1 MSTENVSA
9 QEAVNRLVGAQET
22 TAKRINKL
30 EGQVDELLEKFIGH
44 HEQNAN
50 ADATEIETEN
60 NGKIN
65 VEASNASK
73 IIKLEGQIDE
83 MSKAI
88 QEYREQNMSSTRTEF
103 QTVFDRMESM
113 QALNASYFDEAASKY
128 EESKRQWR
136 HMCTD
141 MNNNMNC
148 ILNKLEAITGTR
160 NMAANTDGNIG
171 HPLQTTTYPT
181 TGASGHSF
189 QTNPYLVEA
198 EEKQQATTQSIFPLN
213 GLKHSIIIPPSSAA
227 PAFHG
232 KQSESPTQF
241 LIRVQEYAESV
252 HAWDHPTLLKG
263 ISQFLRDSAL
273 EWYCQLRMSRRRPK
287 TWVEFTDLFMAQ
299 FNSPVRKAKQEQ
311 EWHECQQRENET
323 VNEFLIRL
331 RALWTAV
338 KPKETE
344 AELIRHLFCKMRNE
358 LIVRIGLTR
367 WDSLDDMIIEAQKVE
382 EILCRRNKEQR
393 RAVYMKQIAPQD
405 DTSYHNTRL
414 NDDNINQV
422 LFSQTAKRG
431 ESTKSRTLPC
441 LGIMNDADKHSE
453 RCEAIDEK
461 IRLHSQIFVCSRS
474 TDCEERRSRL
484 DQSVI
489 QTQNEDRR
497 EIKNIMPPIKI
508 DQETSCDQQSKITTG
523 LDEECDANGF
533 WPEGTE
539 SWHIH
544 AIKPQRE
551 IFTRR
556 TIPDPIITAQQTSIE
571 SQSEISEKSSDF
583 QIGSLRGE
591 SVPVVNELNYLQ
603 SQKIMHSMI
612 NDVKLVE
619 QISQNVENSVQLS
632 PAIPAVN
639 KQQQS
644 YLETSEKAIIGHRL
658 ELQPNQHNL
667 NRKPRLYGLLH
678 ASNLPILLSSHNHS
692 HNSLLLYLNIC
703 LVQGMLFLCSI
714 LIRVGIAYNM
724 PSLPDTYHA
733 QSPTTNAEFT
743 INSMPRKCSRNYVTK
758 SSSFTK
764 TIEILRDLES
774 LLIYGIA

>member
-73 IIKLEGQIDE
+73 IIKLESQIDE
-83 MSKAI
+83 MSKAF
-88 QEYREQNMSSTRTEF
+88 QEYREQNISSTRTEF

-181 TGASGHSF
+181 TGGSGHSF

-213 GLKHSIIIPPSSAA
+213 GVKHSIIIPPSSAA

-252 HAWDHPTLLKG
+252 HAWDHPTLLNG

-273 EWYCQLRMSRRRPK
+273 EWYCQLRMSRSRPK
-287 TWVEFTDLFMAQ
+287 TWVEFTNLFMAQ

-311 EWHECQQRENET
+311 EWHECKQKEDET
-323 VNEFLIRL
+323 INEFLVRL
-331 RALWTAV
+331 RALWREQ

-344 AELIRHLFCKMRNE
+344 ADLVKHLFCRMRNDLLNMIGTPRHVSVDE
-358 LIVRIGLTR
+358 LMAEVQQI
-367 WDSLDDMIIEAQKVE
+367 E
-382 EILCRRNKEQR
+382 EILYR
-393 RAVYMKQIAPQD
+393 RAKNQRSLNKFKQSSPME
-405 DTSYHNTRL
+405 
-414 NDDNINQV
+414 V
-422 LFSQTAKRG
+422 
-431 ESTKSRTLPC
+431 E
-441 LGIMNDADKHSE
+441 
-453 RCEAIDEK
+453 
-461 IRLHSQIFVCSRS
+461 RS
-474 TDCEERRSRL
+474 TGKYVSDDYSRRINSRP
-484 DQSVI
+484 
-489 QTQNEDRR
+489 N
-497 EIKNIMPPIKI
+497 
-508 DQETSCDQQSKITTG
+508 QEQMRHNYVKETKAYQ
-523 LDEECDANGF
+523 
-533 WPEGTE
+533 
-539 SWHIH
+539 
-544 AIKPQRE
+544 
-551 IFTRR
+551 
-556 TIPDPIITAQQTSIE
+556 
-571 SQSEISEKSSDF
+571 
-583 QIGSLRGE
+583 
-591 SVPVVNELNYLQ
+591 VNE
-603 SQKIMHSMI
+603 
-612 NDVKLVE
+612 
-619 QISQNVENSVQLS
+619 
-632 PAIPAVN
+632 
-639 KQQQS
+639 
-644 YLETSEKAIIGHRL
+644 
-658 ELQPNQHNL
+658 
-667 NRKPRLYGLLH
+667 
-678 ASNLPILLSSHNHS
+678 
-692 HNSLLLYLNIC
+692 
-703 LVQGMLFLCSI
+703 
-714 LIRVGIAYNM
+714 
-724 PSLPDTYHA
+724 
-733 QSPTTNAEFT
+733 
-743 INSMPRKCSRNYVTK
+743 
-758 SSSFTK
+758 
-764 TIEILRDLES
+764 
-774 LLIYGIA
+774 